1 MGVFNDILNDLA
13 YLKFN
18 FGGRRVRWPF
28 CFGFEVGQSDQNDE
42 AKDPNCKLTICI
54 VLKNFQSYF
63 LRLNVFSFTLIFLHA
78 EVAVVSVT
86 ALFTAVERV
95 PRIAYFHA
103 SELIDGCAEDCF
115 QGFFDFS
122 SMSDI
127 IEGQS
132 KGEENGYGGDGGNAE

>member
-42 AKDPNCKLTICI
+42 AKGTNCKLTICI

-63 LRLNVFSFTLIFLHA
+63 LRLNVFSLTLTFLHA
-78 EVAVVSVT
+78 KVAIVSVA
-86 ALFTAVERV
+86 ALFSAVKGIPRTAY
-95 PRIAYFHA
+95 I
-103 SELIDGCAEDCF
+103 
-115 QGFFDFS
+115 
-122 SMSDI
+122 
-127 IEGQS
+127 
-132 KGEENGYGGDGGNAE
+132 